1 MQLGRLVLP
10 GNELSLALLE
20 LGLFGPLRCVLVS
33 QFMFIGAQLGFQDVE
48 VLATFLEVCLLGL
61 DLVLELLYYLP
72 YRY

>member
-1 MQLGRLVLP
+1 MQLGRLVLSP
-10 GNELSLALLE
+10 MAVQGVQGDEFERGQQAMELA
-20 LGLFGPLRCVLVS
+20 V
-33 QFMFIGAQLGFQDVE
+33 QQGFQDVE